1 MNISYLIKRETGI
14 FNDDISNKNDQ
25 LKKEIKSSRFLILG
39 GGGSI
44 GQAVAREIF
53 KRGPKKLH
61 VVDINENSL
70 VELTRDLRSS
80 FGYIEGDFQVFVL
93 DIGSDE
99 YNAFYKADGKYDYV
113 LNLAALKH
121 VRSEKDPFTLMRM
134 INVNILSTDNSLRQ
148 AIKKGTKKYFC
159 VSTDKATKPINM
171 MGASKKIME
180 MFLMQNSSKIEISSA
195 RFANVA
201 FSDGSLL
208 DSFKKR
214 LEKKQPIVAPKDIR
228 RYFITPQEA
237 GELCILSCIFGKN
250 RDIFIPKLNKK
261 TDLISLKEIAL
272 KYISKSGYKPYL
284 CEDENQAREL
294 AKSLPDKGKW
304 PCLFSRSNTTGEKE
318 FEEFFTDHDVIDH
331 NRFRNISVIKNDL
344 IYDKDKL
351 NTFKN
356 NIIKMKKISTWN
368 KKILIENFKLLIPNF
383 NHKETGKYL
392 NDKM

>member
-14 FNDDISNKNDQ
+14 FNDDISSKNDQ

-80 FGYIEGDFQVFVL
+80 FGYIEGDFQIFVL

-214 LEKKQPIVAPKDIR
+214 LEKRQPIVAPKDIR

-272 KYISKSGYKPYL
+272 KYISKSGFKPYL

-294 AKSLPDKGKW
+294 AKSLPDKGRW
-304 PCLFSRSNTTGEKE
+304 PCLFSKSDTTG
-318 FEEFFTDHDVIDH
+318 
-331 NRFRNISVIKNDL
+331 
-344 IYDKDKL
+344 
-351 NTFKN
+351 
-356 NIIKMKKISTWN
+356 KKRLKSFLQI
-368 KKILIENFKLLIPNF
+368 
-383 NHKETGKYL
+383 
-392 NDKM
+392 MM

>member
-1 MNISYLIKRETGI
+1 MLEKYL
-14 FNDDISNKNDQ
+14 
-25 LKKEIKSSRFLILG
+25 
-39 GGGSI
+39 
-44 GQAVAREIF
+44 

-80 FGYIEGDFQVFVL
+80 FGYIEGDFQIFVL

-214 LEKKQPIVAPKDIR
+214 LEKRQPIVAPKDIR

-272 KYISKSGYKPYL
+272 KYISKSGFKPYL

-294 AKSLPDKGKW
+294 AKSLPDKGRW
-304 PCLFSRSNTTGEKE
+304 PCLFSKSDTTGEKE
-318 FEEFFTDHDVIDH
+318 VEEFFTDHDVIDH
-331 NRFRNISVIKNDL
+331 NRFRNISVIKNDV

-351 NTFKN
+351 ITFK
-356 NIIKMKKISTWN
+356 K
-368 KKILIENFKLLIPNF
+368 
-383 NHKETGKYL
+383 
-392 NDKM
+392 